1 MVLTGHAFHGRHIYM
16 YMQVHFTNKTTLDMP
31 PHIRLWVSSRVIW
44 GMKRVIYCYLP
55 EYSYDGRRS
64 FLVAAKEDP
73 EAIQQQSNV
82 NINE

>member
-1 MVLTGHAFHGRHIYM
+1 MGNEEGYI
-16 YMQVHFTNKTTLDMP
+16 
-31 PHIRLWVSSRVIW
+31 
-44 GMKRVIYCYLP
+44 CYLP